1 MLYDFV
7 DFWLISCETS
17 VSHEVSQKSFD
28 QHGCLTKSNI
38 RYVAKEIG
46 MGRILGITGGIASG
60 KSSVSTFIKEL
71 GFPIIDADLV
81 AREVVEPGEEAYYE
95 IVKVFGEGILL
106 SDGSINRTKL
116 GDVIFHNEEKRLKL
130 NSIVH
135 PAVRKRMRELA
146 EKAFQ
151 DGAKT
156 VFMDIPLLFE
166 SKLTF
171 MVEKTLLVYVDE
183 EVQLSRLMN
192 RNNLSEENARARI
205 ASQMPLRKKER

>member
-1 MLYDFV
+1 
-7 DFWLISCETS
+7 
-17 VSHEVSQKSFD
+17 
-28 QHGCLTKSNI
+28 
-38 RYVAKEIG
+38 
-46 MGRILGITGGIASG
+46 MGRVIGITGGIASG

-71 GFPIIDADLV
+71 GFSVIDADVV
-81 AREVVEPGEEAYYE
+81 AREVVEPGEEAYHE
-95 IVKVFGEGILL
+95 IVKEFGESILMPEG
-106 SDGSINRTKL
+106 DINRAKL
-116 GDVIFHNEEKRLKL
+116 GDLIFNNEDKRLKL

-151 DGAKT
+151 DGAET

-183 EVQLSRLMN
+183 AIQLARLMN
-192 RNNLSEENARARI
+192 RNSLSEKDALARI
-205 ASQMPLRKKER
+205 ASQMPLKEKKALADAVVDNNGDLEETKEQVRRVLTNWNVL

>member
-1 MLYDFV
+1 
-7 DFWLISCETS
+7 
-17 VSHEVSQKSFD
+17 
-28 QHGCLTKSNI
+28 
-38 RYVAKEIG
+38 
-46 MGRILGITGGIASG
+46 MGHIFGITGGIASG

-71 GFPIIDADLV
+71 GFPIIDADIV
-81 AREVVEPGEEAYYE
+81 AREVVEPGEDAYYE
-95 IVKVFGEGILL
+95 IIHAFGESILL
-106 SDGSINRTKL
+106 LEGGIDRAKL
-116 GDVIFHNEEKRLKL
+116 GNLIFHNEEKRLCL

-183 EVQLSRLMN
+183 EVQLERLMN
-192 RNNLSEENARARI
+192 RNNLSKSDAFARI
-205 ASQMPLRKKER
+205 SSQMPLKEKKALADAVVDNNRDFEETKEQVRSVLMSWNVL

>member
-1 MLYDFV
+1 
-7 DFWLISCETS
+7 
-17 VSHEVSQKSFD
+17 
-28 QHGCLTKSNI
+28 
-38 RYVAKEIG
+38 
-46 MGRILGITGGIASG
+46 MGQILGITGGIASG

-81 AREVVEPGEEAYYE
+81 AREVVDPGEEAYYE

-135 PAVRKRMRELA
+135 PAVRKRMRELT

-205 ASQMPLRKKER
+205 ASQMPLREKRALADAVVDNNGDFEATKEQVRTILTNWNVL

>member
-1 MLYDFV
+1 
-7 DFWLISCETS
+7 
-17 VSHEVSQKSFD
+17 
-28 QHGCLTKSNI
+28 
-38 RYVAKEIG
+38 
-46 MGRILGITGGIASG
+46 MGQILGITGGIASG

-106 SDGSINRTKL
+106 PDGSINRTKL

-171 MVEKTLLVYVDE
+171 MVEKTL
-183 EVQLSRLMN
+183 
-192 RNNLSEENARARI
+192 
-205 ASQMPLRKKER
+205 ASIC

>member
-1 MLYDFV
+1 
-7 DFWLISCETS
+7 
-17 VSHEVSQKSFD
+17 
-28 QHGCLTKSNI
+28 
-38 RYVAKEIG
+38 
-46 MGRILGITGGIASG
+46 MGHIFGITGGIASG

-71 GFPIIDADLV
+71 GFSVIDADIV
-81 AREVVEPGEEAYYE
+81 AREVVEPGEDAYYE
-95 IVKVFGEGILL
+95 IIHAFGESILL
-106 SDGSINRTKL
+106 LEGGIDRAKL
-116 GDVIFHNEEKRLKL
+116 GNLIFHNEEKRLHL

-151 DGAKT
+151 DGEKT

-183 EVQLSRLMN
+183 DVQLERLMN
-192 RNNLSEENARARI
+192 RNNLSKSDALARI
-205 ASQMPLRKKER
+205 SSQMPLKEKKALADAVVDNNEDFEETKEQVRSILKSWNVL

>member
-1 MLYDFV
+1 
-7 DFWLISCETS
+7 
-17 VSHEVSQKSFD
+17 
-28 QHGCLTKSNI
+28 
-38 RYVAKEIG
+38 
-46 MGRILGITGGIASG
+46 MGHILGITGGIASG

-71 GFPIIDADLV
+71 GFPIIDADVV
-81 AREVVEPGEEAYYE
+81 AREVVEPGEEAYHE
-95 IVKVFGEGILL
+95 IVKVFGEGILFP
-106 SDGSINRTKL
+106 DGDINRPKL

-183 EVQLSRLMN
+183 DVQLSRLMN

-205 ASQMPLRKKER
+205 ASQMPLREKRALADAVVDNNGDFEVTKEQVRTILTNWNVI